1 MASGNELLT
10 GRTCIPVSEL
20 TARWRNDPEFVR
32 ANDALELPFAIIGAR
47 SQAGFT
53 QEQLAEKMGP
63 TRAVVARLENGR
75 ITPSMRT
82 LERVA
87 EATGLKLKIRF
98 EPAIESTKAKKRR
111 RAT

>member
-1 MASGNELLT
+1 MASGHEMLT

-20 TARWRNDPEFVR
+20 TARWRNDPAFVL
-32 ANDALELPFAIIGAR
+32 AYDALELSFAIIGAR

-53 QEQLAEKMGP
+53 QEQLAEKMGT

-87 EATGLKLKIRF
+87 EATGLKLKISF
-98 EPAIESTKAKKRR
+98 EPALEPSKSKKR
-111 RAT
+111 AKAA